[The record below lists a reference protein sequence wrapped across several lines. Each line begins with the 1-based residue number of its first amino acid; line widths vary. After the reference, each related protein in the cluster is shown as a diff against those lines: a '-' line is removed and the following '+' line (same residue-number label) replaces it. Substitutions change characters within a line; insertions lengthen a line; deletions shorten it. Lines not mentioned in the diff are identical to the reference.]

1 MPSTT
6 LHGSR
11 PDAVELD
18 ALKPKKHR
26 LTVRARLALTY
37 AGLVTIAG
45 VVLLTIVAFV
55 IGVVP
60 TYEFAAPASLTTESY
75 SATATAP
82 DVTLTVPGTVD
93 SGRAAPMVGQA
104 VPTVDQGLI
113 MIDSISAAVTVS
125 SRGDMLQLLLW
136 VSAGALL
143 VLAAGGA
150 WAGWFVAGKML
161 QPLQYVNAAAHRAAS
176 GKFDHRIALTG
187 PRDEI
192 SELADNFDEMLAEIE
207 QSVDAH
213 RRFAANASHELRT
226 PLATTRTMLD
236 VAISTAPADQRILLQ
251 QLRETNE
258 RSIDT
263 VESLLD
269 LAEIE
274 SVSTTLESVD
284 LARLAA
290 SVVETCTDEA
300 ATADVRVEKR
310 LRPAVVAGD
319 PVLLRQ
325 LLSNLVQNAIRHNE
339 SGGTAL
345 VSTSTGADGIPRIE
359 VTNDGELIPGAV
371 MSQLADPFFRSRGR
385 TNEAAT
391 RGRGLGLSIVAAIAT
406 RHGAVLELS
415 PRHAGGLGAEVRFP
429 APDASPAHVH

>member
-1 MPSTT
+1 MPSA
-6 LHGSR
+6 SQSSKR
-11 PDAVELD
+11 ADAAALD
-18 ALKPKKHR
+18 ELKPKKHR

-60 TYEFAAPASLTTESY
+60 TYEFASPASLTAPSY
-75 SATATAP
+75 ADTIQP
-82 DVTLTVPGTVD
+82 DGYTLEIPGAVI
-93 SGRAAPMVGQA
+93 GGEA
-104 VPTVDQGLI
+104 VPSQSQTTSTIDQGFI
-113 MIDSISAAVTVS
+113 MIDSLSAAVTVS

-143 VLAAGGA
+143 LLAAGGA

-236 VAISTAPADQRILLQ
+236 VALSTAVPEQRVLLQ

-284 LARLAA
+284 LAELAA
-290 SVVETCTDEA
+290 SAIDAAHDEA
-300 ATADVRVEKR
+300 AVAEVRIEKR
-310 LRPAVVAGD
+310 LRPAVVDGD

-325 LLSNLVQNAIRHNE
+325 LLTNLVQNAIRHNE
-339 SGGTAL
+339 RGGTAL
-345 VSTSTGADGIPRIE
+345 VSTSVGADGIPRIE
-359 VTNDGELIPGAV
+359 VSNDGELIPAEA

-385 TNEAAT
+385 TAEASV
-391 RGRGLGLSIVAAIAT
+391 RGRGLGLSIVAAIAA
-406 RHGAVLELS
+406 RHDASLELS
-415 PRHAGGLGAEVRFP
+415 PRHSGGLGAEVRFS
-429 APDASPAHVH
+429 AAASA

>member
-1 MPSTT
+1 MPST
-6 LHGSR
+6 LLGSR
-11 PDAVELD
+11 RADAAAVDE
-18 ALKPKKHR
+18 LKPQKHR

-55 IGVVP
+55 VGVVP
-60 TYEFAAPASLTTESY
+60 TYEFASPASLALSSY
-75 SATATAP
+75 PASTVPNNYT
-82 DVTLTVPGTVD
+82 VEVPGTII
-93 SGRAAPMVGQA
+93 SGEALPMSEQYQ
-104 VPTVDQGLI
+104 PTVDQGFI
-113 MIDSISAAVTVS
+113 MIDSLSAAVTVS

-143 VLAAGGA
+143 LLAAGGA

-161 QPLQYVNAAAHRAAS
+161 KPLQYVNAAAHRAAS

-236 VAISTAPADQRILLQ
+236 VALSTAPPEQRVLLQ

-269 LAEIE
+269 LAEVE

-284 LARLAA
+284 LARLTA
-290 SVVETCTDEA
+290 SVIESVHDEA
-300 ATADVRVEKR
+300 AEAEVRIEQR
-310 LRPAVVAGD
+310 LRPTVVDGD

-325 LLSNLVQNAIRHNE
+325 LLTNLVQNAIRHNE
-339 SGGTAL
+339 RGGTAL
-345 VSTSTGADGIPRIE
+345 VSTSVGADGIPRIE
-359 VTNDGELIPGAV
+359 VSNDGDLIPADA

-385 TNEAAT
+385 TSEASL
-391 RGRGLGLSIVAAIAT
+391 RGRGLGLSIVAAIAA
-406 RHGAVLELS
+406 RHGASLELS
-415 PRHAGGLGAEVRFP
+415 PRHSGGLSAEVRFG
-429 APDASPAHVH
+429 D